1 MGDMCRELNTPVTG
15 GNVSFYN
22 ETVDN
27 AVYPTPVIGM
37 VGLIED
43 NKNITS
49 MEFKDEGDFIVVLG
63 SLNGSLGG
71 SEYLKTIHK
80 RIEGPIANIDMRL
93 EHRVQ
98 SMCLESIELGI
109 IKSAHDLSDGGL
121 AINISESIMFAKN
134 NLGASITVV
143 RKLEDVE
150 ILFGE
155 CPSVIIVSIAE
166 ADLYNLVVL
175 AKRHDIHTQT
185 IGKVTDNGLL
195 EINDKISI
203 KKNRLENAYF
213 NSLEKKLK
221 HRGR

>member
-1 MGDMCRELNTPVTG
+1 
-15 GNVSFYN
+15 
-22 ETVDN
+22 
-27 AVYPTPVIGM
+27 
-37 VGLIED
+37 
-43 NKNITS
+43 
-49 MEFKDEGDFIVVLG
+49 MEFKDEGDFIVALG
-63 SLNGSLGG
+63 TLNGSLGG
-71 SEYLKTIHK
+71 SEYLKTIHN

-121 AINISESIMFAKN
+121 AVNLSESIMHSKN
-134 NLGASITVV
+134 NLGARINVV

-150 ILFGE
+150 LLFGE
-155 CPSVIIVSIAE
+155 CPSVIIVSISE

-185 IGKVTDNGLL
+185 IGKVTDDGLL
-195 EINDKISI
+195 QINDKISI
-203 KKNRLENAYF
+203 KKNRMKTAYF